1 MRLILASHNR
11 HKAREFDRL
20 LPGFEVEPYPG
31 ELPEE
36 TGATFRDNAELKA
49 VHVHSALGGGV
60 WVLADDS
67 GIEASALGGRP
78 GVRSARFAGEQATDE
93 QNLVALLAAL
103 EFEPDHGVAYA
114 AELVLI
120 APEGRRYYAHGELR
134 GTLADSPRGE
144 GGFGYDPA
152 FVPEGETRT
161 VGEMSAAEKDAISH
175 RARAAANLLAQLERD
190 DSVPIA

>member
-1 MRLILASHNR
+1 MRLILASHND
-11 HKAREFDRL
+11 HKAREFERL

-36 TGATFRDNAELKA
+36 TGATFRENAELKA
-49 VHVHSALGGGV
+49 MHVHSALGGGV

-67 GIEASALGGRP
+67 GIEASALDGRP

-103 EFEPDHGVAYA
+103 EFEPDHRVAYS

-120 APEGRRYYAHGELR
+120 EPDGRRFSSLGDLR
-134 GTLADSPRGE
+134 GTQT
-144 GGFGYDPA
+144 A
-152 FVPEGETRT
+152 FPSGICV
-161 VGEMSAAEKDAISH
+161 
-175 RARAAANLLAQLERD
+175 
-190 DSVPIA
+190 

>member
-1 MRLILASHNR
+1 MRLILASHNQ
-11 HKAREFDRL
+11 HKAKEFERL
-20 LPGFEVEPYPG
+20 LPGFEVQPYEG

-36 TGATFRDNAELKA
+36 TGETFRENAELKA
-49 VHVHSALGGGV
+49 AHVHSALGGGV

-93 QNLVALLAAL
+93 QNLVALLAAV
-103 EFEPDHGVAYA
+103 EHEPDHGVAYA

-120 APEGRRYYAHGELR
+120 APDGRRFYARGELR
-134 GTLADSPRGE
+134 GTLADSPRGD

-175 RARAAANLLAQLERD
+175 RARAAASLLAQL
-190 DSVPIA
+190 AG